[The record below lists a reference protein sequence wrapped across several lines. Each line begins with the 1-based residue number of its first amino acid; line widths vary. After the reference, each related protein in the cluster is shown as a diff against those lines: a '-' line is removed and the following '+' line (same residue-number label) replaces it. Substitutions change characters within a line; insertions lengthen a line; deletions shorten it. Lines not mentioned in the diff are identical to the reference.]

1 MNNLTFVCVCACVY
15 FIKAN
20 EFMTTQTRC
29 FLKKISLVSFLV
41 DIVVTT
47 PYTLLKWGYRRK
59 KEKQEGSNK
68 KKEKK
73 RKKDQQNRAVNC
85 SMYSR

>member
-1 MNNLTFVCVCACVY
+1 
-15 FIKAN
+15 
-20 EFMTTQTRC
+20 MTTQTRC

-68 KKEKK
+68 KKRKEKK
-73 RKKDQQNRAVNC
+73 INKTGL
-85 SMYSR
+85 